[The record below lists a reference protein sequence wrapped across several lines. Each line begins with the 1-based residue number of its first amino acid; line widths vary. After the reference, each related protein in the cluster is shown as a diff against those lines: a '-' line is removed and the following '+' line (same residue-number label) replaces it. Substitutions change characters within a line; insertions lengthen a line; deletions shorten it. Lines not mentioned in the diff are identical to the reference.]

1 MAATLQTLNSPAPSR
16 WQTAVRWSGAGLV
29 AASWFSAAFFGA
41 YIFAFYIGAILSGR
55 FDTWNQNLSGIY
67 DKNHTAAL
75 IAIGAHMVV
84 GAILL
89 LLGPIQLIGRVRS
102 RWPRLH
108 RWLGRVYVA
117 CGALAG
123 IGGLGFI
130 AFKGTIGGAAMNA
143 GFGLYGVLM
152 VVSAVQAWRFAVRRQ
167 FDRHRVWAVRL
178 FALTI
183 GSWLYRM
190 DYGLWFTATNGLW
203 SHENFRGGFDVFMS
217 FFFYLPNLLVAEL
230 YLRGLRLKPSRLLLG
245 ASATLLGLAAL
256 VVAVGT
262 YYFVHFYWG
271 PAILAAIKR

>member
-1 MAATLQTLNSPAPSR
+1 MASTLPTLKTQAPSR
-16 WQTAVRWSGAGLV
+16 WQAAVRWSGTGLV
-29 AASWFSAAFFGA
+29 AASWISASFFGA
-41 YIFAFYIGAILSGR
+41 YIFAFYLGAIPSGR
-55 FDTWNQNLSGIY
+55 FDTWNQNVAGIY
-67 DKNHTAAL
+67 DRSHTAAL
-75 IAIGAHMVV
+75 IAIGAHMAV

-102 RWPRLH
+102 RWPALH
-108 RWLGRVYVA
+108 RLLGRIYIA

-123 IGGLGFI
+123 LGGLGFI
-130 AFKGTIGGAAMNA
+130 ALKGTIGGTAMNL
-143 GFGLYGVLM
+143 GFGLYGFLM
-152 VVSAVQAWRFAVRRQ
+152 VLSAVQAWRYAVARQ

-203 SHENFRGGFDVFMS
+203 SHENFRGGFDVVMA

-230 YLRGLRLKPSRLLLG
+230 YLRGQRPKSNRVLLG
-245 ASATLLGLAAL
+245 AAAFMLGLAAL

-271 PAILAAIKR
+271 PAILAVFKH